1 MQRSPGACR
10 PVAVVVRAAP
20 DVTAACRA
28 PCSQRSPGACRP
40 ASTPVADRQSFH
52 SSQAPVCCC
61 VCVCACVKRLLCSRS
76 VSSCPPRWPPVLVPS
91 AEPTFL
97 QWSPHLPPHC
107 SLCPCVCVC
116 ACVCVLGL
124 LSPRCLS
131 VDHPRWSPCLLL
143 FAEPTFLQWACR
155 PPLHCSLCL
164 PVRVSGYDAP
174 CPPAGFRRPRGAHAA
189 TAPCCT
195 CCGGCGPAAWGTHF
209 GASPPVPDPGELLSR
224 FALRCSSLSMS

>member
-1 MQRSPGACR
+1 M
-10 PVAVVVRAAP
+10 
-20 DVTAACRA
+20 
-28 PCSQRSPGACRP
+28 
-40 ASTPVADRQSFH
+40 
-52 SSQAPVCCC
+52 C
-61 VCVCACVKRLLCSRS
+61 VCVREKAALLEVRLLLPPTLASRS
-76 VSSCPPRWPPVLVPS
+76 GAVCRAYLSAVESSPPPALFPLS
-91 AEPTFL
+91 
-97 QWSPHLPPHC
+97 
-107 SLCPCVCVC
+107 VCVC